1 MVLKCFS
8 VRYVV
13 DHIWQLHQNG
23 ISGPLWIVVFW
34 ISGLLTCS
42 VMKMLIPFHWTGN
55 LVYISKFDFILTFS
69 FSFWFEN
76 VEIFFLFLLSICML
90 KYVRPRDV
98 WCCFLLS
105 FMRYFAWLHS
115 WNVWQESLWDHSKC
129 HGIHLA
135 KRLLCVWSLIFK

>member
-8 VRYVV
+8 VRYVL
-13 DHIWQLHQNG
+13 DHIWQLHRNG

-98 WCCFLLS
+98 WCCFLTEFHEVLCLIALLKRLARKFVGPFQMPWDTPCKTS
-105 FMRYFAWLHS
+105 FM
-115 WNVWQESLWDHSKC
+115 C
-129 HGIHLA
+129 
-135 KRLLCVWSLIFK
+135 LIFNI